1 MLRDYFNE
9 RAGDWDSTA
18 AEKDTTKLAAL
29 ADRIGLQPG
38 QTVLDVGTG
47 TGVFLPYILQKI
59 GASGFVYALDIAE
72 KMLEKAAQKNP
83 QKNIRFICDSVEEIP
98 LEDETCDVAIC
109 YSSFP
114 HFSDKPKAIKEMKRV
129 LNKDGLLFIV
139 HSSSREHI
147 NEVHRKIEAAK
158 HDLLPDAVE
167 MKRLLDAAGLADI
180 KVEDKAESYLAT
192 GKKS

>member
-1 MLRDYFNE
+1 MLQDYFNE
-9 RAGDWDSTA
+9 RAVDWDRAA

-38 QTVLDVGTG
+38 HTVLDAGTG
-47 TGVFLPYILQKI
+47 TGIFLPYILQKI

-83 QKNIRFICDSVEEIP
+83 QKNIRFICGSAEKISLP
-98 LEDETCDVAIC
+98 ANSCDAVVC

-114 HFSDKPKAIKEMKRV
+114 HFQDKPLALKEMERV
-129 LNKDGLLFIV
+129 LKNGGVLFIG
-139 HSSSREHI
+139 HTSSRQQINHI
-147 NEVHRKIEAAK
+147 HQHSEVTQ

-167 MKRLLDAAGLADI
+167 MTELLVKAGFTGVR
-180 KVEDKAESYLAT
+180 VEDKAESYLAT